1 MKVATVSRVTA
12 FAAVLVVAGLLAHCG
27 GSSSHPNTIV
37 PPGSNVQAISVNGG
51 VVGNYA
57 NGVFTNVTVCVPS
70 STTCQT
76 ISDVLV
82 DTGSYGLRLLSST
95 SGGALTLSL
104 PTQAGPIGQ
113 CALFVDG
120 YTWGPVA
127 TADIKLASETASG
140 VPVQIIDSTFSTV
153 PTACNS
159 AGGGVEM
166 DDLQSL
172 GANGIL
178 GVGPFL
184 QDCGGACTQTG
195 SSNPG
200 LYYNCAATPC
210 TVTAQALAQQVSN
223 PVGFFATDNNGV
235 VVELPAVTAATASI
249 SGSLVFGIGTQSNN
263 GLSGATVFP
272 LDSNGE
278 FTTSF
283 HNTSYPGFID
293 SGSNG
298 IFFLDSSTTSIPTCS
313 DNTAFYCPNSAASL
327 SATTVSGG
335 TTETVNFAV
344 QNADNLFSISGANVF
359 PGLAGPNTGI
369 FDWGLPFFFGR
380 NVFTAIESAS
390 TPGGTGPYW
399 AF

>member
-1 MKVATVSRVTA
+1 MKAATVGRFTT
-12 FAAVLVVAGLLAHCG
+12 FAAIIAAACLLAHCG
-27 GSSSHPNTIV
+27 GGSSHTNTIV

-51 VVGNYA
+51 AVGNYA
-57 NGVFTNVTVCVPS
+57 NGVFTSVTVCVPS
-70 STTCQT
+70 TTNCET
-76 ISDVLV
+76 ISNVLV

-127 TADIKLASETASG
+127 TADIQMASETASG

-153 PTACNS
+153 PTACNN

-166 DDLQSL
+166 DDLSSL

-184 QDCGGACTQTG
+184 QDCGSACTVTG

-200 LYYNCAATPC
+200 LYYNCASAPC
-210 TVTAQALAQQVSN
+210 QVTTQALAQQVSN

-235 VVELPAVTAATASI
+235 IVELPAVASATASI
-249 SGSLVFGIGTQSNN
+249 AGSLVFGIGTQTNN
-263 GLSGATVFP
+263 GLGGATVFP

-283 HNTSYPGFID
+283 HNVSYPGFID

-298 IFFLDSSTTSIPTCS
+298 LFFLDSTTTSIPECG
-313 DNTAFYCPNSAASL
+313 DNAAFYCPNNSTSL

-335 TTETVNFAV
+335 TTQTVSFAV
-344 QNADNLFSISGANVF
+344 QNADNLFSISNANVF
-359 PGLAGPNTGI
+359 PGLAGPNPGT

-380 NVFTAIESAS
+380 NVFTAIESRS